1 MTWLAQI
8 IFTCQPYATTLLG
21 GIILLTKT
29 NVSQMTTARCT
40 FQYESIPL
48 CDRREKVR
56 ADCPLGHR
64 SQMLRSLR
72 WKETKVKMFKW
83 VAKYT
88 VMHLIGYMY
97 KETVEV

>member
-1 MTWLAQI
+1 M
-8 IFTCQPYATTLLG
+8 
-21 GIILLTKT
+21 LTKT

-48 CDRREKVR
+48 CDGREKVR
-56 ADCPLGHR
+56 ADCPLDHR